1 MTTRS
6 IPFPPVAAELA
17 AELYPRW
24 KRTLLTESGA
34 RGHLRVR
41 RPDSPGAATDST
53 VSEGIAYGMILAATF
68 DDRETFDA
76 LWAYSQEWLD
86 ANGLMH
92 WYIDP
97 TGSEVLG
104 EGAATD
110 SDEDMAWALLLAHD
124 RWDAIDGPS
133 PYLEL
138 ALNQIDRIWRHEI
151 DHDRGGLL
159 MPGDQWTRPGIFNP
173 SYFAPNQYRDFA
185 TATGNLEGWSRVI
198 DTGYAI
204 LERSAKRPAGRSPNG
219 LVPAW
224 CLEDGSPV
232 APFPGAPLHH
242 QYDSARTP
250 YRLGQDLLWHGDA
263 RAGAYL
269 EVAIPFLASKGVHG
283 IVDGYLLDGSECPD
297 PDSRFPARSAVFTG
311 CAAVGALTAPAFAPF
326 VTETAAALATGTW
339 TTRSLYY
346 NLSWSVLCLA
356 MMSGIMPTP
365 GRARSSE
372 A

>member
-1 MTTRS
+1 MNQTS
-6 IPFPPVAAELA
+6 IPRRPASPAVAS
-17 AELYPRW
+17 ELYLLW
-24 KRTLLTESGA
+24 KRTLLTENGA

-86 ANGLMH
+86 RNGLMH

-97 TGSEVLG
+97 SGTKALG

-110 SDEDMAWALLLAHD
+110 SDEDIAWALLLAHD
-124 RWDAIDGPS
+124 RWDVPGGPGRYID
-133 PYLEL
+133 L
-138 ALNQIDRIWRHEI
+138 AKEQIDRVWRHEV
-151 DHDRGGLL
+151 DQDRSCLL
-159 MPGDQWTRPGIFNP
+159 MPGDQWTLPGIFNP
-173 SYFAPNQYRDFA
+173 SYFAPNQYRDFGV
-185 TATGNLEGWSRVI
+185 ATGNTEGWQRVI

-204 LERSAKRPAGRSPNG
+204 LERCRHHGGGNHGNG

-232 APFPGAPLHH
+232 APFAGAPLHH

-250 YRLGQDLLWHGDA
+250 YRMGQDWIWHREP
-263 RAGAYL
+263 RAKAYL
-269 EVAIPFLASKGVHG
+269 DRALGFLVSKGVHG
-283 IVDGYLLDGSECPD
+283 IADGYHLDGSDFPD
-297 PDSRFPARSAVFTG
+297 PDSRFPHRSAVFTG
-311 CAAVGALTAPAFAPF
+311 CAAVGALGDPAWEAFAS
-326 VTETAAALATGTW
+326 EAASVLATGTW

-346 NLSWSVLCLA
+346 NLSWSALCLA
-356 MMSGIMPTP
+356 MLSGTMRPP
-365 GRARSSE
+365 RG
-372 A
+372 

>member
-1 MTTRS
+1 MTS
-6 IPFPPVAAELA
+6 HPPLPRPGEPPTAQA
-17 AELYPRW
+17 LYFRW
-24 KRTLLTESGA
+24 KSTLLTETGA

-68 DDRETFDA
+68 GDRETFDA

-86 ANGLMH
+86 GNGLMH

-97 TGSEVLG
+97 TGTKVLG

-124 RWDAIDGPS
+124 LWDAPGGTS
-133 PYLEL
+133 HYLEL
-138 ALNQIDRIWRHEI
+138 ARTQIDRIWRHEV
-151 DHDRGGLL
+151 DHDRDGLL
-159 MPGDQWTRPGIFNP
+159 MPGDQWTTPGIFNP

-185 TATGNLEGWSRVI
+185 SATGNHDGWNRVI

-204 LERSAKRPAGRSPNG
+204 LERSAKRTSGQAPNG

-250 YRLGQDLLWHGDA
+250 YRIGQDRLWHGDP
-263 RAGAYL
+263 RADAYL
-269 EVAIPFLASKGVHG
+269 EAVIPFLASKGVHG
-283 IVDGYLLDGSECPD
+283 IVDGYQLDGTECPD
-297 PDSRFPARSAVFTG
+297 PDSRFPTRSAVFTG
-311 CAAVGALTAPAFAPF
+311 CAAVGALGFPTYQRF
-326 VTETAAALATGTW
+326 VSESAAALATGTW

-356 MMSGIMPTP
+356 MVSGLLRTP
-365 GRARSSE
+365 GPPASSE